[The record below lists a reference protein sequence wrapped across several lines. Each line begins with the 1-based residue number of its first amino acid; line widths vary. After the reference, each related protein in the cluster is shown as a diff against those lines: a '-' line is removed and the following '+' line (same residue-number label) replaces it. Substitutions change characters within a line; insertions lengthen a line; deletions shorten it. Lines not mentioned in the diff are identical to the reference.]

1 MNAKLTILFIILSPI
16 LVLGQEYPGL
26 RESDGREHPIHTPHE
41 TTGTVLNILD
51 YGADPYHNDH
61 DDQPALDQAMAVAR
75 DGDEIYFPP
84 GYYNFNSAS
93 IYKNTAHLRL
103 KTGVNIRGASPDSV
117 YLISNF
123 PLSLNETESTR
134 IFYGR
139 GVNNILIENLTIT
152 SSYEGVLSTS
162 VTTNNP
168 DKSAPKYGIY
178 LEMDGIWHPCY
189 NITIRNCRFSLIRSQ
204 MVRISTSHDVVVK
217 HCEFSK
223 ATDLGGGGYG
233 YGVTIQGEGPEIF
246 NEGYPGDAIFNLVDS
261 CSFLGPYI
269 RHGALI
275 QYVAHNNT
283 VRNSYFYKSG
293 YDAIDLHGE
302 DEYLNEIAGNTVE
315 DVSTGA
321 GVGVGNTGAT
331 HDASGRKNYI
341 HDNTFIR
348 CREGVK
354 VYLRSPE
361 TQIIANVADQCTRGI
376 YLLNAPKTVVKS
388 NELKNG
394 VYGILL
400 EYDNGTLGN
409 YYGAPDSVIIDG
421 NLIHHNSYGLTIKDG
436 TNIMLGENTYHDN
449 TLSDTDFHEGV
460 TFIEYTGL
468 DEKRQFNPNTY
479 QILSAYPNPFNPATT
494 LSLHSESPGNLMLR
508 VTDITGRTIQVL
520 FDGYIG
526 AGVYQLRWEP
536 QGLSSGIYYIVAV
549 KDNHSK
555 LLKTTYMK

>member
-1 MNAKLTILFIILSPI
+1 MLFSPI
-16 LVLGQEYPGL
+16 LAYSQEYPGL
-26 RESDGREHPIHTPHE
+26 RESDGSEHPVHIPHA
-41 TTGTVLNILD
+41 TTGTVINILD
-51 YGADPYHNDH
+51 YGADPYNNEH
-61 DDQPALDQAMAVAR
+61 DDRPALDQAMAVAR

-103 KTGVNIRGASPDSV
+103 KNGVNIRGASPDSV

-178 LEMDGIWHPCY
+178 LEMDGIWRPCY

-261 CSFLGPYI
+261 CSFIGPYI

-275 QYVAHNNT
+275 QYGAHNNAI
-283 VRNSYFYKSG
+283 RNSYFYKSG

-302 DEYLNEIAGNTVE
+302 DEYLNEIFGNTVE
-315 DVSTGA
+315 DVTTGA

-341 HDNTFIR
+341 HHNTFIR

-354 VYLRSPE
+354 VYLGSPE
-361 TQIIANVADQCTRGI
+361 TQIIANVADQCTRGV
-376 YLLNAPKTVVKS
+376 YLLNAPKTVVKF

-400 EYDNGTLGN
+400 EYDYGTLGN

-421 NLIHHNSYGLTIKDG
+421 NLIHHNFYGLTIKDG

-449 TLSDTDFHEGV
+449 TLSDTDFNENV

-468 DEKRQFNPNTY
+468 EERQPEIPETF
-479 QILSAYPNPFNPATT
+479 ILLTAYPNPFNPSIM
-494 LSLHSESPGNLMLR
+494 LSLFIETPGHLNLS
-508 VTDITGRTIQVL
+508 VKNVTGRAVESL
-520 FDGYIG
+520 YNGYIEEG
-526 AGVYQLRWEP
+526 TWELHWEPRHLATGVYYVVGTINKQSE
-536 QGLSSGIYYIVAV
+536 
-549 KDNHSK
+549 
-555 LLKTTYMK
+555 LLKITYLK